1 MQQATWLSYYLS
13 RNQRA
18 FPHMT
23 SEPCVVA
30 IVDDEASVLKG
41 LKRLLDASNFTTETY
56 GSAEAFLARG
66 NLDDVSCIVLDV
78 NMPKMSG
85 IELRRRLKAMGS
97 TIPVIFITALGST
110 AVQREATDLGCA
122 GFLHKPFS
130 GGELIDAVR
139 NAINQGV
146 YS

>member
-1 MQQATWLSYYLS
+1 MQQATWLSWYLS
-13 RNQRA
+13 RNQCA

-23 SEPCVVA
+23 SKPCVVA

-66 NLDDVSCIVLDV
+66 DLNDVSCIVLDV
-78 NMPKMSG
+78 SMPTISG
-85 IELRRRLKAMGS
+85 IELRRRLKASGS
-97 TIPVIFITALGST
+97 TIPVIFITALDT
-110 AVQREATDLGCA
+110 VEVRTQAFDLGCA

-139 NAINQGV
+139 NAIN
-146 YS
+146 

>member
-1 MQQATWLSYYLS
+1 
-13 RNQRA
+13 
-18 FPHMT
+18 MT
-23 SEPCVVA
+23 SNSCVVA

-56 GSAEAFLARG
+56 DSAEAFLARG

-97 TIPVIFITALGST
+97 TIPVIFITALGS
-110 AVQREATDLGCA
+110 AAIQKEATDLGCA

-130 GGELIDAVR
+130 GHELIGSVR
-139 NAINQGV
+139 KAI
-146 YS
+146 SLL